1 MRSAAKVNNV
11 FQVKEYLF
19 ERQGR
24 RIRLLDG
31 KRVEIWIDVEVVEK
45 QLQEEEEDYHDLQP
59 MKINN

>member
-1 MRSAAKVNNV
+1 VRSAAKVNNV

>member
-1 MRSAAKVNNV
+1 ME
-11 FQVKEYLF
+11 EYLF